1 MAQIQYAGEYI
12 VDECLLCTVGGLE
25 LDLRDQLASINI
37 YEDIFTNS
45 ITGSISF
52 VDTNNLT
59 ANASIVGQE
68 KLKLVLVTPNASDD
82 TSRDMAINFSDQPLH
97 VYQIKSSINVN
108 DRTKTFELAF
118 TTNEIMRNN
127 RIRVCQSYNGEPAK
141 EIIKKVIRDPEL
153 LNSKKEFYYEET
165 TNLFQMIAPN
175 MRPFDFINT
184 VAKRCLSK
192 EYDFAPTFLF
202 YETVRGYFFRTIDS
216 MMDRKNPR
224 FIYREL
230 TPNTIP
236 EGESRPNAAINLTN
250 ILNYEVLPTTD
261 VMMNMRRGMYG
272 SKLTMIDLVNKTKE
286 DFEYNYFDDFQEDKH
301 ADAFNAYG
309 SVNAP
314 LASEA
319 RDDFQNRLSDYTES
333 AIFMQAVDRDSP
345 NGLFSAR
352 YEGQYDYTGTDIWL
366 QRRKGRF
373 SSLDSAI
380 TLRVEVPGNTTLQAG
395 DLIGIEMRNQG
406 ILAEDKKDPY
416 FSGRYLVR
424 KLRHEFTFAEGSP
437 KHSVY
442 LDCVRDTIKQPYPSI
457 GIGYAD
463 GGNSTEEI
471 IPTGSESP
479 NDVSF

>member
-224 FIYREL
+224 MIFKEV
-230 TPNTIP
+230 TPNDDIDNV
-236 EGESRPNAAINLTN
+236 GRNLTN
-250 ILNYEVLPTTD
+250 ILSYEIMNSTD
-261 VMMNMRRGMYG
+261 TLLNTRAGMYN
-272 SKLTMIDLVNKTKE
+272 SDLLLVDVFNKSYKHYEYKYLE
-286 DFEYNYFDDFQEDKH
+286 DFDKQIH
-301 ADAFNAYG
+301 ADEFNNYG
-309 SVNAP
+309 SEQAP
-314 LASEA
+314 IASKA
-319 RDDFQNRLSDYTES
+319 PDQYGNLISDYPKSILHVQTIERETK
-333 AIFMQAVDRDSP
+333 D
-345 NGLFSAR
+345 GLFDPSTG
-352 YEGQYDYTGTDIWL
+352 EPNDYRGTDMWL
-366 QRRKGRF
+366 QKRRSRF
-373 SSLDSAI
+373 TSLEAAI
-380 TLRVEVPGNTTLQAG
+380 SLRIKVPGNTTIQAG
-395 DLIGIEMRNQG
+395 DLIGISLKNQTG
-406 ILAEDKKDPY
+406 SQSASDPY
-416 FSGRYLVR
+416 LTGRYLVR
-424 KLRHEFTFAEGSP
+424 TLKHDFKKGAGKMMHEI
-437 KHSVY
+437 HM
-442 LDCVRDTIKQPYPSI
+442 DCIRDTVQVAYPST
-457 GIGYAD
+457 GVTASD
-463 GGNSTEEI
+463 GGDSTETI
-471 IPTGSESP
+471 IPRGSADP
-479 NDVSF
+479 GDVIF

>member
-127 RIRVCQSYNGEPAK
+127 RIRVCQSYTGEPAK

-224 FIYREL
+224 MVFKEV
-230 TPNTIP
+230 TPNDDIDNV
-236 EGESRPNAAINLTN
+236 GRNLTN
-250 ILNYEVLPTTD
+250 ILSYEIMNSTD
-261 VMMNMRRGMYG
+261 TLLNTRAGMYN
-272 SKLTMIDLVNKTKE
+272 SDLLLVDVFNKSYKHYEYKYLE
-286 DFEYNYFDDFQEDKH
+286 DFDKQIH
-301 ADAFNAYG
+301 ADEFNNYG
-309 SVNAP
+309 SEQAP
-314 LASEA
+314 IASKA
-319 RDDFQNRLSDYTES
+319 PDQYGNLISDYPKSILHVQTIERETK
-333 AIFMQAVDRDSP
+333 D
-345 NGLFSAR
+345 GLFDPSTG
-352 YEGQYDYTGTDIWL
+352 EPNDYRGTDMWL
-366 QRRKGRF
+366 QKRRSRF
-373 SSLDSAI
+373 TSLEAAI
-380 TLRVEVPGNTTLQAG
+380 SLRIKVPGNTTIQAG
-395 DLIGIEMRNQG
+395 DLIGITLKNQTG
-406 ILAEDKKDPY
+406 SQSASDPY
-416 FSGRYLVR
+416 LTGRYLVR
-424 KLRHEFTFAEGSP
+424 TLKHDFKKGAGKMMHEI
-437 KHSVY
+437 HM
-442 LDCVRDTIKQPYPSI
+442 DCIRDTVQVAYPST
-457 GIGYAD
+457 GVTASD
-463 GGNSTEEI
+463 GGDSTETI
-471 IPTGSESP
+471 IPRGSADP
-479 NDVSF
+479 GDVLF

>member
-25 LDLRDQLASINI
+25 LDLRDQLANINI

-97 VYQIKSSINVN
+97 VYQIKSSVNVN

-224 FIYREL
+224 MIFKEV
-230 TPNTIP
+230 TPNDDIDNV
-236 EGESRPNAAINLTN
+236 GRNLTN
-250 ILNYEVLPTTD
+250 ILSYEIMNSTD
-261 VMMNMRRGMYG
+261 TLLNTRAGMYN
-272 SKLTMIDLVNKTKE
+272 SDLLLVDVFNKSYKHYEYKYLE
-286 DFEYNYFDDFQEDKH
+286 DFDKQIH
-301 ADAFNAYG
+301 ADEFNNYG
-309 SVNAP
+309 SEQAP
-314 LASEA
+314 IASKA
-319 RDDFQNRLSDYTES
+319 PDQYGNLISDYPKSILHVQTIERETK
-333 AIFMQAVDRDSP
+333 D
-345 NGLFSAR
+345 GLFDPSTG
-352 YEGQYDYTGTDIWL
+352 EPNDYRGTDMWL
-366 QRRKGRF
+366 QKRRSRF
-373 SSLDSAI
+373 TSLEAAI
-380 TLRVEVPGNTTLQAG
+380 SLRIKVPGNTTIQAG
-395 DLIGIEMRNQG
+395 DLIGISLKNQTG
-406 ILAEDKKDPY
+406 SQTASDPY
-416 FSGRYLVR
+416 LTGRYLVR
-424 KLRHEFTFAEGSP
+424 TLKHDFKKGAGKMMHEI
-437 KHSVY
+437 HM
-442 LDCVRDTIKQPYPSI
+442 DCIRDTVQVAYPST
-457 GIGYAD
+457 GVTASD
-463 GGNSTEEI
+463 GGDSTETI
-471 IPTGSESP
+471 IPRGSSDP
-479 NDVSF
+479 GDVLF

>member
-25 LDLRDQLASINI
+25 LDLRDQLANINI

-175 MRPFDFINT
+175 MRPFDFINS

-224 FIYREL
+224 MIFKEV
-230 TPNTIP
+230 TPNDDIDNV
-236 EGESRPNAAINLTN
+236 GKNLTN
-250 ILNYEVLPTTD
+250 ILSYEIMNSTD
-261 VMMNMRRGMYG
+261 TLLNTRAGMYN
-272 SKLTMIDLVNKTKE
+272 SDLLLVDVFNKSYKHYEYKYLE
-286 DFEYNYFDDFQEDKH
+286 DFDKQIH
-301 ADAFNAYG
+301 ADEFNNYG
-309 SVNAP
+309 SEQAP
-314 LASEA
+314 IASKA
-319 RDDFQNRLSDYTES
+319 PDQYGNLISDYPKSILHVQTIERETK
-333 AIFMQAVDRDSP
+333 D
-345 NGLFSAR
+345 GLFDPSTG
-352 YEGQYDYTGTDIWL
+352 EPNDYRGTDMWL
-366 QRRKGRF
+366 QKRRSRF
-373 SSLDSAI
+373 TSLEAAI
-380 TLRVEVPGNTTLQAG
+380 SLRIKVPGNTTIQAG
-395 DLIGIEMRNQG
+395 DLIGITLKNQTG
-406 ILAEDKKDPY
+406 SQSASDPY
-416 FSGRYLVR
+416 LTGRYLVR
-424 KLRHEFTFAEGSP
+424 TLKHDFKKGAGKMMHEI
-437 KHSVY
+437 HM
-442 LDCVRDTIKQPYPSI
+442 DCIRDTVQVAYPST
-457 GIGYAD
+457 GVTASD
-463 GGNSTEEI
+463 GGDSTETI
-471 IPTGSESP
+471 IPRGSSDP
-479 NDVSF
+479 GDVLF

>member
-97 VYQIKSSINVN
+97 IYQIKSSINVN

-224 FIYREL
+224 MVFKEV
-230 TPNTIP
+230 TPNDDIDNV
-236 EGESRPNAAINLTN
+236 GRNLTN
-250 ILNYEVLPTTD
+250 ILSYEIMNSTD
-261 VMMNMRRGMYG
+261 TLLNTRAGMYN
-272 SKLTMIDLVNKTKE
+272 SDLLLVDVFNKSYKHYEYKYLE
-286 DFEYNYFDDFQEDKH
+286 DFDKQIH
-301 ADAFNAYG
+301 ADEFNNYG
-309 SVNAP
+309 SEQAP
-314 LASEA
+314 IASKA
-319 RDDFQNRLSDYTES
+319 PDQYGNLISDYPKSILHVQTIERETK
-333 AIFMQAVDRDSP
+333 D
-345 NGLFSAR
+345 GLFDPSTG
-352 YEGQYDYTGTDIWL
+352 EPNDYRGTDMWL
-366 QRRKGRF
+366 QKRRSRF
-373 SSLDSAI
+373 TSLEAAI
-380 TLRVEVPGNTTLQAG
+380 SLRIKVPGNTTIQAG
-395 DLIGIEMRNQG
+395 DLIGITLKNQTG
-406 ILAEDKKDPY
+406 SQSASDPY
-416 FSGRYLVR
+416 LTGRYLVR
-424 KLRHEFTFAEGSP
+424 TLKHDFKKGAGKMMHEI
-437 KHSVY
+437 HM
-442 LDCVRDTIKQPYPSI
+442 DCIRDTVQVAYPST
-457 GIGYAD
+457 GVTASD
-463 GGNSTEEI
+463 GGDSTETI
-471 IPTGSESP
+471 IPRGSADP
-479 NDVSF
+479 GDVLF

>member
-165 TNLFQMIAPN
+165 TNMFQMIAPN

-224 FIYREL
+224 MIFKEV
-230 TPNTIP
+230 TPNDDIDNV
-236 EGESRPNAAINLTN
+236 GRNLTN
-250 ILNYEVLPTTD
+250 ILSYEIMNSTD
-261 VMMNMRRGMYG
+261 TLLNTRAGMYN
-272 SKLTMIDLVNKTKE
+272 SDLLLVDVFNKSYKHYEYKYLE
-286 DFEYNYFDDFQEDKH
+286 DFDKQIH
-301 ADAFNAYG
+301 ADEFNNYG
-309 SVNAP
+309 SEQAP
-314 LASEA
+314 IASKA
-319 RDDFQNRLSDYTES
+319 PDQYGNLISDYPKSILHVQTIERETK
-333 AIFMQAVDRDSP
+333 D
-345 NGLFSAR
+345 GLFDPSTG
-352 YEGQYDYTGTDIWL
+352 EPNDYRGTDMWL
-366 QRRKGRF
+366 QKRRSRF
-373 SSLDSAI
+373 TSLEAAI
-380 TLRVEVPGNTTLQAG
+380 SLRIKVPGNTTIQAG
-395 DLIGIEMRNQG
+395 DLIGITLKNQTG
-406 ILAEDKKDPY
+406 SQSASDPY
-416 FSGRYLVR
+416 LTGRYLVR
-424 KLRHEFTFAEGSP
+424 TLKHDFKKGAGKMMHEI
-437 KHSVY
+437 HM
-442 LDCVRDTIKQPYPSI
+442 DCIRDTVQVAYPST
-457 GIGYAD
+457 GVTASD
-463 GGNSTEEI
+463 GGDSTETI
-471 IPTGSESP
+471 IPRGSADP
-479 NDVSF
+479 GDVLF

>member
-1 MAQIQYAGEYI
+1 MANIQYAGEYI
-12 VDECLLCTVGGLE
+12 VDECILCTVGGLE
-25 LDLRDQLASINI
+25 LDLKEQLASVTIF
-37 YEDIFTNS
+37 EDIFQNS

-175 MRPFDFINT
+175 MRPFDFINS

-224 FIYREL
+224 MIFKEV
-230 TPNTIP
+230 TPNDDIDNV
-236 EGESRPNAAINLTN
+236 GRNLTN
-250 ILNYEVLPTTD
+250 ILGYEIMNSTD
-261 VMMNMRRGMYG
+261 TLLNTRAGMYN
-272 SKLTMIDLVNKTKE
+272 SDLLLVDVFNKSYKHYEYKYLE
-286 DFEYNYFDDFQEDKH
+286 DFDKQIH
-301 ADAFNAYG
+301 ADEFNNYG
-309 SVNAP
+309 SEQAP
-314 LASEA
+314 IASKA
-319 RDDFQNRLSDYTES
+319 PDQYGNLISDYPKSILHVQTIERETK
-333 AIFMQAVDRDSP
+333 D
-345 NGLFSAR
+345 GLFDPSTG
-352 YEGQYDYTGTDIWL
+352 EPNDYRGTDMWL
-366 QRRKGRF
+366 QKRRSRF
-373 SSLDSAI
+373 TSLEAAI
-380 TLRVEVPGNTTLQAG
+380 SLRIKVPGNTTIQAG
-395 DLIGIEMRNQG
+395 DLIGITLKNQTG
-406 ILAEDKKDPY
+406 SQSASDPY
-416 FSGRYLVR
+416 LTGRYLVR
-424 KLRHEFTFAEGSP
+424 TLKHDFKKGAGKMMHEI
-437 KHSVY
+437 HM
-442 LDCVRDTIKQPYPSI
+442 DCIRDTVQVAYPST
-457 GIGYAD
+457 GVTASD
-463 GGNSTEEI
+463 GGDSTETI
-471 IPTGSESP
+471 IPRGSADP
-479 NDVSF
+479 GDVLF

>member
-97 VYQIKSSINVN
+97 VYQIKSSANVN

-165 TNLFQMIAPN
+165 TNMFQMIAPN

-224 FIYREL
+224 MIFKEV
-230 TPNTIP
+230 TPNDDIDNV
-236 EGESRPNAAINLTN
+236 GKNLTN
-250 ILNYEVLPTTD
+250 ILSYEIMNSTD
-261 VMMNMRRGMYG
+261 TLLNTRAGMYN
-272 SKLTMIDLVNKTKE
+272 SDLLLVDVFNKSYKHYEYKYLE
-286 DFEYNYFDDFQEDKH
+286 DFDKQIH
-301 ADAFNAYG
+301 ADEFNNYG
-309 SVNAP
+309 SEQAP
-314 LASEA
+314 IASKA
-319 RDDFQNRLSDYTES
+319 PDQYGNLISDYPKSILHVQTIERETK
-333 AIFMQAVDRDSP
+333 D
-345 NGLFSAR
+345 GLFDPSTG
-352 YEGQYDYTGTDIWL
+352 EPNDYRGTDMWL
-366 QRRKGRF
+366 QKRRSRF
-373 SSLDSAI
+373 TSLEAAI
-380 TLRVEVPGNTTLQAG
+380 SLRIKVPGNTTIQAG
-395 DLIGIEMRNQG
+395 DLIGITLKNQTG
-406 ILAEDKKDPY
+406 SQSASDPY
-416 FSGRYLVR
+416 LTGRYLVR
-424 KLRHEFTFAEGSP
+424 TLKHDFKKGAGKMMHEI
-437 KHSVY
+437 HM
-442 LDCVRDTIKQPYPSI
+442 DCIRDTVQVAYPST
-457 GIGYAD
+457 GVTASD
-463 GGNSTEEI
+463 GGDSTETI
-471 IPTGSESP
+471 IPRGSADP
-479 NDVSF
+479 GDVLF

>member
-97 VYQIKSSINVN
+97 IYQIKSSINVN

-224 FIYREL
+224 MIFKEV
-230 TPNTIP
+230 TPNDDIDNV
-236 EGESRPNAAINLTN
+236 GRNLTN
-250 ILNYEVLPTTD
+250 ILSYEIMNSTD
-261 VMMNMRRGMYG
+261 TLLNTRAGMYN
-272 SKLTMIDLVNKTKE
+272 SDLLLVDVFNKSYKHYEYKYLE
-286 DFEYNYFDDFQEDKH
+286 DFDKQIH
-301 ADAFNAYG
+301 ADEFNNYG
-309 SVNAP
+309 SEQAP
-314 LASEA
+314 IASKA
-319 RDDFQNRLSDYTES
+319 PDQYGNLISDYPKSILHVQTIERETK
-333 AIFMQAVDRDSP
+333 D
-345 NGLFSAR
+345 GLFDPSTG
-352 YEGQYDYTGTDIWL
+352 EPNDYRGTDMWL
-366 QRRKGRF
+366 QKRRSRF
-373 SSLDSAI
+373 TSLEAAI
-380 TLRVEVPGNTTLQAG
+380 SLRIKVPGNTTIQAG
-395 DLIGIEMRNQG
+395 DLIGITLKNQTG
-406 ILAEDKKDPY
+406 SQSASDPY
-416 FSGRYLVR
+416 LTGRYLVR
-424 KLRHEFTFAEGSP
+424 TLKHDFKKGAGKMMHEI
-437 KHSVY
+437 HM
-442 LDCVRDTIKQPYPSI
+442 DCIRDTVQVAYPST
-457 GIGYAD
+457 GVTASD
-463 GGNSTEEI
+463 GGDSTETI
-471 IPTGSESP
+471 IPRGSADP
-479 NDVSF
+479 GDVLF

>member
-25 LDLRDQLASINI
+25 LDLRDQLANINI

-224 FIYREL
+224 MIFKEV
-230 TPNTIP
+230 TPNDDIDNV
-236 EGESRPNAAINLTN
+236 GRNLTN
-250 ILNYEVLPTTD
+250 ILGYEIMNSTD
-261 VMMNMRRGMYG
+261 TLLNTRAGMYN
-272 SKLTMIDLVNKTKE
+272 SDLLLVDVFNKSYKHYEYKYLE
-286 DFEYNYFDDFQEDKH
+286 DFDKQIH
-301 ADAFNAYG
+301 ADEFNNYG
-309 SVNAP
+309 SEQAP
-314 LASEA
+314 IASKA
-319 RDDFQNRLSDYTES
+319 PDQYGNLISDYPKSILHVQTIERETK
-333 AIFMQAVDRDSP
+333 D
-345 NGLFSAR
+345 GLFDPSTG
-352 YEGQYDYTGTDIWL
+352 EPNDYRGTDMWL
-366 QRRKGRF
+366 QKRRSRF
-373 SSLDSAI
+373 TSLEAAI
-380 TLRVEVPGNTTLQAG
+380 SLRIKVPGNTTIQAG
-395 DLIGIEMRNQG
+395 DLIGITLKNQTG
-406 ILAEDKKDPY
+406 SQSASDPY
-416 FSGRYLVR
+416 LTGRYLVR
-424 KLRHEFTFAEGSP
+424 TLKHDFKKGAGKMMHEI
-437 KHSVY
+437 HM
-442 LDCVRDTIKQPYPSI
+442 DCIRDTVQVAYPST
-457 GIGYAD
+457 GVTASD
-463 GGNSTEEI
+463 GGDSTETI
-471 IPTGSESP
+471 IPRGSADP
-479 NDVSF
+479 GDVLF

>member
-25 LDLRDQLASINI
+25 LDLRDQLANINI

-97 VYQIKSSINVN
+97 VYQIKSSANVN

-192 EYDFAPTFLF
+192 EYYFAPTFLF

-224 FIYREL
+224 MVFKEV
-230 TPNTIP
+230 TPNDDIDNV
-236 EGESRPNAAINLTN
+236 GRNLTN
-250 ILNYEVLPTTD
+250 ILGYEIMNSTD
-261 VMMNMRRGMYG
+261 TLLNTRAGMYN
-272 SKLTMIDLVNKTKE
+272 SDLLLVDVFNKSYKHYEYKYLE
-286 DFEYNYFDDFQEDKH
+286 DFDKQIH
-301 ADAFNAYG
+301 ADEFNNYG
-309 SVNAP
+309 SEQAP
-314 LASEA
+314 IASKA
-319 RDDFQNRLSDYTES
+319 PDQYGNLISDYPKSILHVQSIERETK
-333 AIFMQAVDRDSP
+333 D
-345 NGLFSAR
+345 GLFDPSTG
-352 YEGQYDYTGTDIWL
+352 EPNDYRGTDMWL
-366 QRRKGRF
+366 QKRRSRF
-373 SSLDSAI
+373 TSLEAAI
-380 TLRVEVPGNTTLQAG
+380 SLRIKVPGNTTIQAG
-395 DLIGIEMRNQG
+395 DLIGISLKNQTG
-406 ILAEDKKDPY
+406 SQSASDPY
-416 FSGRYLVR
+416 LTGRYLVR
-424 KLRHEFTFAEGSP
+424 TLKHDFKKGAGKMMHEI
-437 KHSVY
+437 HM
-442 LDCVRDTIKQPYPSI
+442 DCIRDTVQVAYPST
-457 GIGYAD
+457 GVTASD
-463 GGNSTEEI
+463 GGDSTETI
-471 IPTGSESP
+471 IPRGSADP
-479 NDVSF
+479 GDVLF

>member
-97 VYQIKSSINVN
+97 VYQIKSSANVN

-202 YETVRGYFFRTIDS
+202 YETIKGYFFRTIDS

-224 FIYREL
+224 MVFKEV
-230 TPNTIP
+230 TPNDDIDNV
-236 EGESRPNAAINLTN
+236 GRNLTN
-250 ILNYEVLPTTD
+250 ILSYEIMNSTD
-261 VMMNMRRGMYG
+261 TLLNTRAGMYN
-272 SKLTMIDLVNKTKE
+272 SDLLLVDVFNKSYKHYEYKYLE
-286 DFEYNYFDDFQEDKH
+286 DFDKQIH
-301 ADAFNAYG
+301 ADEFNNYG
-309 SVNAP
+309 SEQAP
-314 LASEA
+314 IASKA
-319 RDDFQNRLSDYTES
+319 PDQYGNLISDYPKSILHVQTIERETK
-333 AIFMQAVDRDSP
+333 D
-345 NGLFSAR
+345 GLFDPSTG
-352 YEGQYDYTGTDIWL
+352 EPNDYRGTDMWL
-366 QRRKGRF
+366 QKRRSRF
-373 SSLDSAI
+373 TSLEAAI
-380 TLRVEVPGNTTLQAG
+380 SLRIKVPGNTTIQAG
-395 DLIGIEMRNQG
+395 DLIGITLKNQTG
-406 ILAEDKKDPY
+406 SQSESDPY
-416 FSGRYLVR
+416 LTGRYLVR
-424 KLRHEFTFAEGSP
+424 TLKHDFKKGAGKMMHEI
-437 KHSVY
+437 HM
-442 LDCVRDTIKQPYPSI
+442 DCIRDTVQVAYPST
-457 GIGYAD
+457 GVTASD
-463 GGNSTEEI
+463 GGDSTETI
-471 IPTGSESP
+471 IPRGSADP
-479 NDVSF
+479 GDVIF

>member
-224 FIYREL
+224 MIFKEV
-230 TPNTIP
+230 TPNDDIDNV
-236 EGESRPNAAINLTN
+236 GKNLTN
-250 ILNYEVLPTTD
+250 ILSYEIMNSTD
-261 VMMNMRRGMYG
+261 TLLNTRAGMYN
-272 SKLTMIDLVNKTKE
+272 SDLLLVDVFNKSYKHYEYKYLE
-286 DFEYNYFDDFQEDKH
+286 DFDKQIH
-301 ADAFNAYG
+301 ADEFNNYG
-309 SVNAP
+309 SEQAP
-314 LASEA
+314 IASKA
-319 RDDFQNRLSDYTES
+319 PDQYGNLISDYPKSILHVQTIERETK
-333 AIFMQAVDRDSP
+333 D
-345 NGLFSAR
+345 GLFDPSTG
-352 YEGQYDYTGTDIWL
+352 EPNDYRGTDMWL
-366 QRRKGRF
+366 QKRRSRF
-373 SSLDSAI
+373 TSLEAAI
-380 TLRVEVPGNTTLQAG
+380 SLRIKVPGNTTIQAG
-395 DLIGIEMRNQG
+395 DLIGITLKNQTG
-406 ILAEDKKDPY
+406 SQSASDPY
-416 FSGRYLVR
+416 LTGRYLVR
-424 KLRHEFTFAEGSP
+424 TLKHDFKKGAGKMMHEI
-437 KHSVY
+437 HM
-442 LDCVRDTIKQPYPSI
+442 DCIRDTVQVAYPST
-457 GIGYAD
+457 GVTASD
-463 GGNSTEEI
+463 GGDSTETI
-471 IPTGSESP
+471 IPRGSADP
-479 NDVSF
+479 GDVIF

>member
-97 VYQIKSSINVN
+97 VYQIKSSANVN

-224 FIYREL
+224 MIFKEV
-230 TPNTIP
+230 TPNDDIDNV
-236 EGESRPNAAINLTN
+236 GRNLTN
-250 ILNYEVLPTTD
+250 ILSYEIMNSTD
-261 VMMNMRRGMYG
+261 TLLNTRAGMYN
-272 SKLTMIDLVNKTKE
+272 SDLLLVDVFNKSYKHYEYKYLE
-286 DFEYNYFDDFQEDKH
+286 DFDKQIH
-301 ADAFNAYG
+301 ADEFNNYG
-309 SVNAP
+309 SEQAP
-314 LASEA
+314 IASKA
-319 RDDFQNRLSDYTES
+319 PDQYGNLISDYPKSILHVQTIERETK
-333 AIFMQAVDRDSP
+333 D
-345 NGLFSAR
+345 GLFDPSTG
-352 YEGQYDYTGTDIWL
+352 EPNDYRGTDMWL
-366 QRRKGRF
+366 QKRRSRF
-373 SSLDSAI
+373 TSLEAAI
-380 TLRVEVPGNTTLQAG
+380 SLRIKVPGNTTIQAG
-395 DLIGIEMRNQG
+395 DLIGITLKNQTG
-406 ILAEDKKDPY
+406 SQSASDPY
-416 FSGRYLVR
+416 LTGRYLVR
-424 KLRHEFTFAEGSP
+424 TLKHDFKKGAGKMMHEI
-437 KHSVY
+437 HM
-442 LDCVRDTIKQPYPSI
+442 DCIRDTVQVAYPST
-457 GIGYAD
+457 GVTASD
-463 GGNSTEEI
+463 GGDSTETI
-471 IPTGSESP
+471 IPRGSADP
-479 NDVSF
+479 GDVLF

>member
-224 FIYREL
+224 MIFKEV
-230 TPNTIP
+230 TPNDDIDNV
-236 EGESRPNAAINLTN
+236 GRNLTN
-250 ILNYEVLPTTD
+250 ILSYEIMNSTD
-261 VMMNMRRGMYG
+261 TLLNTRAGMYN
-272 SKLTMIDLVNKTKE
+272 SDLLLVDVFNKSYKHYEYKYLE
-286 DFEYNYFDDFQEDKH
+286 DFDKQIH
-301 ADAFNAYG
+301 ADEFNNYG
-309 SVNAP
+309 SEQAP
-314 LASEA
+314 IASKA
-319 RDDFQNRLSDYTES
+319 PDQYGNLISDYPKSILHVQTIERETK
-333 AIFMQAVDRDSP
+333 D
-345 NGLFSAR
+345 GLFDPSTG
-352 YEGQYDYTGTDIWL
+352 EPNDYRGTDMWL
-366 QRRKGRF
+366 QKRRSRF
-373 SSLDSAI
+373 TSLEAAI
-380 TLRVEVPGNTTLQAG
+380 SLRIKVPGNTTIQAG
-395 DLIGIEMRNQG
+395 DLIGITLKNQTG
-406 ILAEDKKDPY
+406 SQSASDPY
-416 FSGRYLVR
+416 LTGRYLVR
-424 KLRHEFTFAEGSP
+424 TLKHDFKKGAGKMMHEI
-437 KHSVY
+437 HM
-442 LDCVRDTIKQPYPSI
+442 DCIRDTVQVAYPST
-457 GIGYAD
+457 GVTASD
-463 GGNSTEEI
+463 GGDSTETI
-471 IPTGSESP
+471 IPRGSADP
-479 NDVSF
+479 GDVLF

>member
-25 LDLRDQLASINI
+25 LDLRDQLANINI

-224 FIYREL
+224 MIFKEV
-230 TPNTIP
+230 TPNDDINKL
-236 EGESRPNAAINLTN
+236 GRNLTN
-250 ILNYEVLPTTD
+250 ILSYEIMNSTD
-261 VMMNMRRGMYG
+261 TLLNTRAGMYN
-272 SKLTMIDLVNKTKE
+272 SDLLLVDVFNKSYKHYEYKYLE
-286 DFEYNYFDDFQEDKH
+286 DFDKQIH
-301 ADAFNAYG
+301 ADEFNNYG
-309 SVNAP
+309 SEQAP
-314 LASEA
+314 IASKA
-319 RDDFQNRLSDYTES
+319 PDQYGNLISDYPKSILHVQTIERETK
-333 AIFMQAVDRDSP
+333 D
-345 NGLFSAR
+345 GLFDPSTG
-352 YEGQYDYTGTDIWL
+352 EPNDYRGTDMWL
-366 QRRKGRF
+366 QKRRSRF
-373 SSLDSAI
+373 TSLEAAI
-380 TLRVEVPGNTTLQAG
+380 SLRIKVPGNTTIQAG
-395 DLIGIEMRNQG
+395 DLIGITLKNQTG
-406 ILAEDKKDPY
+406 SQSASDPY
-416 FSGRYLVR
+416 LTGRYLVR
-424 KLRHEFTFAEGSP
+424 TLKHDFKKGAGKMMHEI
-437 KHSVY
+437 HM
-442 LDCVRDTIKQPYPSI
+442 DCIRDTVQVAYPST
-457 GIGYAD
+457 GVTASD
-463 GGNSTEEI
+463 GGDSTETI
-471 IPTGSESP
+471 IPRGSADP
-479 NDVSF
+479 GDVLF

>member
-97 VYQIKSSINVN
+97 VYQIKSSANVN

-224 FIYREL
+224 MIFKEV
-230 TPNTIP
+230 TPNDDIDNV
-236 EGESRPNAAINLTN
+236 GRNLTN
-250 ILNYEVLPTTD
+250 ILSYEIMNSTD
-261 VMMNMRRGMYG
+261 TLLNTRAGMYN
-272 SKLTMIDLVNKTKE
+272 SDLLLVDVFNKSYKHYEYKYLE
-286 DFEYNYFDDFQEDKH
+286 DFDKQIH
-301 ADAFNAYG
+301 ADEFNNYG
-309 SVNAP
+309 SEQAP
-314 LASEA
+314 IASKA
-319 RDDFQNRLSDYTES
+319 PDQYGNLISDYPKSILHVQTIERETK
-333 AIFMQAVDRDSP
+333 D
-345 NGLFSAR
+345 GLFDPSTG
-352 YEGQYDYTGTDIWL
+352 EPNDYRGTDMWL
-366 QRRKGRF
+366 QKRRSRF
-373 SSLDSAI
+373 TSLEAAI
-380 TLRVEVPGNTTLQAG
+380 SLRIKVPGNTTIQAG
-395 DLIGIEMRNQG
+395 DLIGITLKNQTG
-406 ILAEDKKDPY
+406 SQSASDPY
-416 FSGRYLVR
+416 LTGRYLVR
-424 KLRHEFTFAEGSP
+424 TLKHDFKKGAGKMMHEI
-437 KHSVY
+437 HM
-442 LDCVRDTIKQPYPSI
+442 DCIRDTVQVAYPST
-457 GIGYAD
+457 GVTASD
-463 GGNSTEEI
+463 GGDSTETI
-471 IPTGSESP
+471 IPRGSADP
-479 NDVSF
+479 GDVIF

>member
-224 FIYREL
+224 MVFKEV
-230 TPNTIP
+230 TPNDDIDNV
-236 EGESRPNAAINLTN
+236 GRNLTN
-250 ILNYEVLPTTD
+250 ILSYEIMNSTD
-261 VMMNMRRGMYG
+261 TLLNTRAGMYN
-272 SKLTMIDLVNKTKE
+272 SDLLLVDVFNKSYKHYEYKYLE
-286 DFEYNYFDDFQEDKH
+286 DFDKQIH
-301 ADAFNAYG
+301 ADEFNNYG
-309 SVNAP
+309 SEQAP
-314 LASEA
+314 IASKA
-319 RDDFQNRLSDYTES
+319 PDQYGNLISDYPKSILHVQTIERETK
-333 AIFMQAVDRDSP
+333 D
-345 NGLFSAR
+345 GLFDPSTG
-352 YEGQYDYTGTDIWL
+352 EPNDYRGTDMWL
-366 QRRKGRF
+366 QKRRSRF
-373 SSLDSAI
+373 TSLEAAI
-380 TLRVEVPGNTTLQAG
+380 SLRIKVPGNTTIQAG
-395 DLIGIEMRNQG
+395 DLIGITLKNQTG
-406 ILAEDKKDPY
+406 SQSASDPY
-416 FSGRYLVR
+416 LTGRYLVR
-424 KLRHEFTFAEGSP
+424 TLKHDFKKGAGKMMHEI
-437 KHSVY
+437 HM
-442 LDCVRDTIKQPYPSI
+442 DCIRDTVQVAYPST
-457 GIGYAD
+457 GVTASD
-463 GGNSTEEI
+463 GGDSTETI
-471 IPTGSESP
+471 IPRGSADP
-479 NDVSF
+479 GDVIF

>member
-25 LDLRDQLASINI
+25 LDLRDQLANINI

-97 VYQIKSSINVN
+97 VYQIKSSANVN

-224 FIYREL
+224 MIFKEV
-230 TPNTIP
+230 TPNDDIDNV
-236 EGESRPNAAINLTN
+236 GRNLTN
-250 ILNYEVLPTTD
+250 ILSYEIMNSTD
-261 VMMNMRRGMYG
+261 TLLNTRAGMYN
-272 SKLTMIDLVNKTKE
+272 SDLLLVDVFNKSYKHYEYKYLE
-286 DFEYNYFDDFQEDKH
+286 DFDKQIH
-301 ADAFNAYG
+301 ADEFNNYG
-309 SVNAP
+309 SEQAP
-314 LASEA
+314 IASKA
-319 RDDFQNRLSDYTES
+319 PDQYGNLISDYPKSILHVQTIERETK
-333 AIFMQAVDRDSP
+333 D
-345 NGLFSAR
+345 GLFDPSTG
-352 YEGQYDYTGTDIWL
+352 EPNDYRGTDMWL
-366 QRRKGRF
+366 QKRRSRF
-373 SSLDSAI
+373 TSLEAAI
-380 TLRVEVPGNTTLQAG
+380 SLRIKVPGNTTIQAG
-395 DLIGIEMRNQG
+395 DLIGITLKNQTG
-406 ILAEDKKDPY
+406 SQSASDPY
-416 FSGRYLVR
+416 LTGRYLVR
-424 KLRHEFTFAEGSP
+424 TLKHDFKKGAGKMMHEI
-437 KHSVY
+437 HM
-442 LDCVRDTIKQPYPSI
+442 DCIRDTVQVAYPST
-457 GIGYAD
+457 GVTASD
-463 GGNSTEEI
+463 GGDSTETI
-471 IPTGSESP
+471 IPRGSADP
-479 NDVSF
+479 GDVLF

>member
-25 LDLRDQLASINI
+25 LDLRDQLANINI

-97 VYQIKSSINVN
+97 VYQIKSSANVN

-224 FIYREL
+224 MVFKEV
-230 TPNTIP
+230 TPNDDIDNV
-236 EGESRPNAAINLTN
+236 GRNLTN
-250 ILNYEVLPTTD
+250 ILSYEIMNSTD
-261 VMMNMRRGMYG
+261 TLLNTRAGMYN
-272 SKLTMIDLVNKTKE
+272 SDLLLVDVFNKSYKHYEYKYLE
-286 DFEYNYFDDFQEDKH
+286 DFDKQIH
-301 ADAFNAYG
+301 ADEFNNYG
-309 SVNAP
+309 SEQAP
-314 LASEA
+314 IASKA
-319 RDDFQNRLSDYTES
+319 PDQYGNLISDYPKSILHVQTIERETK
-333 AIFMQAVDRDSP
+333 D
-345 NGLFSAR
+345 GLFDPSTG
-352 YEGQYDYTGTDIWL
+352 EPNDYRGTDMWL
-366 QRRKGRF
+366 QKRRSRF
-373 SSLDSAI
+373 TSLEAAI
-380 TLRVEVPGNTTLQAG
+380 SLRIKVPGNTTIQAG
-395 DLIGIEMRNQG
+395 DLIGISLKNQTG
-406 ILAEDKKDPY
+406 SQSASDPY
-416 FSGRYLVR
+416 LTGRYLVR
-424 KLRHEFTFAEGSP
+424 TLKHDFKKGAGKMMHEI
-437 KHSVY
+437 HM
-442 LDCVRDTIKQPYPSI
+442 DCIRDTVQVAYPST
-457 GIGYAD
+457 GVTASD
-463 GGNSTEEI
+463 GGDSTETI
-471 IPTGSESP
+471 IPRGSADP
-479 NDVSF
+479 GDVLF